1 MTRGLTFL
9 LVEDRFE
16 LVRGHPVVVLMM
28 LQLLLRLLV
37 AVVVEKLK
45 SEISWPVLEK
55 IYILNRPFQA
65 SFFIYFRLFNTVDS
79 KQMPGISFENNW
91 IQTVDLWCRN

>member
-55 IYILNRPFQA
+55 IYFLNRPFQA
-65 SFFIYFRLFNTVDS
+65 SFLSIFVFSIQLTVN
-79 KQMPGISFENNW
+79 K
-91 IQTVDLWCRN
+91 CRV